1 MLSLEGG
8 FEMVEQMVHALI
20 ELMAGIEMKE
30 LVVFIISL
38 IPTIELRGGIIAGY
52 LLGIPWL
59 RNLVVAVIANVLPVP
74 FILFFV
80 KKVLA
85 FMRKHNILVKFV
97 DWIEKRGQAKSGEV
111 TKYEVFGLMLFVAIP
126 LPGTGAWTGSLVAA
140 LLEMDVKKAM
150 ISVFGGVLIAGFIM
164 TMLSYGLLDLLF

>member
-1 MLSLEGG
+1 MA
-8 FEMVEQMVHALI
+8 EQMVHTLL
-20 ELMAGIEMKE
+20 ELLSGIQMKE

-52 LLGIPWL
+52 LLGLPWL
-59 RNLVVAVIANVLPVP
+59 RNLVVAVIANVIPVP
-74 FILFFV
+74 FILFFI

-85 FMRKHNILVKFV
+85 FMRKHGILVKLV
-97 DWIEKRGQAKSGEV
+97 DWIEARGQSKSSEV

-150 ISVFGGVLIAGFIM
+150 LSVFAGVLVAGFIM
-164 TMLSYGLLDLLF
+164 TVLSYGLLDFIL

>member
-1 MLSLEGG
+1 MAERLVHMLL
-8 FEMVEQMVHALI
+8 
-20 ELMAGIEMKE
+20 ELMSGIQMKE

-59 RNLVVAVIANVLPVP
+59 RNLIVAIIANVLPVP

-80 KKVLA
+80 KKVLN

-97 DWIEKRGQAKSGEV
+97 DWIEERGNKKSSEV

-150 ISVFGGVLIAGFIM
+150 ISVFCGVLIAGFIM
-164 TMLSYGLLDLLF
+164 TILSYGLLDLIL

>member
-1 MLSLEGG
+1 MA
-8 FEMVEQMVHALI
+8 EQMVHTLL
-20 ELMAGIEMKE
+20 ELLSGIQMKE
-30 LVVFIISL
+30 FVVFIISL

-52 LLGIPWL
+52 LLGLPWL
-59 RNLVVAVIANVLPVP
+59 RNLVVAVIANVIPVP
-74 FILFFV
+74 FILFFI

-85 FMRKHNILVKFV
+85 FMRKHGILVKLV
-97 DWIEKRGQAKSGEV
+97 DWIEARGQSKSSEV

-150 ISVFGGVLIAGFIM
+150 LSVFAGVLVAGFIM
-164 TMLSYGLLDLLF
+164 TVLSYGLLDFIL

>member
-1 MLSLEGG
+1 MA
-8 FEMVEQMVHALI
+8 EQMVHTLL
-20 ELMAGIEMKE
+20 ELLSGIQMKE

-52 LLGIPWL
+52 LLGLPWL
-59 RNLVVAVIANVLPVP
+59 RNLVVAIIANVIPVP
-74 FILFFV
+74 FILFFI

-85 FMRKHNILVKFV
+85 FMRKHGILVKLV
-97 DWIEKRGQAKSGEV
+97 DWIEARGQSKSSEV

-150 ISVFGGVLIAGFIM
+150 LSVFAGVLVAGFIM
-164 TMLSYGLLDLLF
+164 TVLSYGLLDFIL

>member
-1 MLSLEGG
+1 MA
-8 FEMVEQMVHALI
+8 EQMVHTLL
-20 ELMAGIEMKE
+20 ELLSGIQMKE
-30 LVVFIISL
+30 LIVFIISL

-52 LLGIPWL
+52 LLGLPWL
-59 RNLVVAVIANVLPVP
+59 RNLVVAVIANVIPVP
-74 FILFFV
+74 FILFFI

-85 FMRKHNILVKFV
+85 FMRKHGILVKLV
-97 DWIEKRGQAKSGEV
+97 DWIEARGQSKSSEV

-150 ISVFGGVLIAGFIM
+150 LSVFAGVLIAGFIM
-164 TMLSYGLLDLLF
+164 TVLSYGLLDFIL